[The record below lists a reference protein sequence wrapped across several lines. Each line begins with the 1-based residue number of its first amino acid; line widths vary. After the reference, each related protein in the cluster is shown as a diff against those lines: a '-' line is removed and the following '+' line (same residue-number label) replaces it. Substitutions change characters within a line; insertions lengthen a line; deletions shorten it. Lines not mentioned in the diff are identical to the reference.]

1 MSRQQETDVSSWH
14 YRRGRNWYTAI
25 GLLFIIMA
33 GIVLVRQVLLWSP
46 EFVVDFIVSSD
57 FTNEKLSL
65 AMIAFGAFMI
75 AMGFRRDVTAG

>member
-1 MSRQQETDVSSWH
+1 MSTEY

-33 GIVLVRQVLLWSP
+33 GITLARQVVLWTP
-46 EFVVDFIVSSD
+46 DFVLDFILSAE

-65 AMIAFGAFMI
+65 AMIAFGTFMV
-75 AMGFRRDVTAG
+75 AMGFRKNVAPR